1 MPPKQPLRV
10 VQWGNGNA
18 GVHAFRGI
26 IELRGDRPDAP
37 GIKQIFKLAGSGRQP
52 ERVSA
57 ALPDSP
63 EKRQGH

>member
-1 MPPKQPLRV
+1 L
-10 VQWGNGNA
+10 G
-18 GVHAFRGI
+18 GI
-26 IELRGDRPDAP
+26 IEVRGDRPDAP